1 MRWSTRLVFTVVMLC
16 LLVSGMAGLL
26 YEVVWARYLALFL
39 GHTSYAVVVVL
50 VAFMGGLAL
59 GNAWFGARADRS
71 RRPLAFY
78 AWLEIGI
85 GICAEVFPPYY
96 TFCHETFAR
105 LARGLEPGSTGL
117 LTIKF
122 AFGVLSVLL
131 PTMLMGGTLPVLT
144 RLVARSLGEVR
155 EKVAALYFVN
165 SGGAVVGC
173 WVADFWLLPAMGLKA
188 TILAGALMNLAV
200 GAVALLMS
208 IWLRE
213 GTEARVEPAP
223 QPAPVAS
230 SAEPAADEESYS
242 RGELRLAVWAIG
254 ASGFVAMLYQVA
266 WTRLLALVLGAS
278 THAFSLMLMTFIAGI
293 TAGSYAVYR
302 WRRLRRTLAAFG
314 WTELALALTLAGS
327 MFLYQYLPFWFT
339 KLAAFLARQP
349 ESYPLYEFAQGL
361 ICFLVMFVPTFCLGM
376 TLPLASRVATAE
388 AARAGSSVGRVFAV
402 NTLGTVLGAGLTGLW
417 LMPRLGLARTFAVG
431 VALNGLIGLVI
442 LLRSQG
448 RRRKVLLAAAP
459 VLAAGL
465 VLGAGALFNRT
476 WQVAFTMGLW
486 RQKTPPPSWAE
497 MRQAAR
503 AFQLVFYRD
512 GAGATVT
519 VEASQ
524 TTNRTDLF
532 LKVNG
537 KTDAGT
543 ARDMITQLL
552 MGHLPMLLHPSAR
565 EVLVIGLGSGCTAGA
580 VACHPSLQRLDVVEI
595 TPEVVEAAKL
605 FEAHNC
611 RVLQEPR
618 LRLHIED
625 AKSFLQLSDRRYDAI
640 ISAPSNPWMAGVAG
654 VFSLEFYQQCREHLA
669 EGGVMVQWVQ
679 TYDFSDQTLDT
690 VLATF
695 GQVFPQ
701 LSVWQGY
708 GLDVLLVGTVQP
720 AQVDLAALEA
730 RLQEPAVKADL
741 KRVQLD
747 SMPVFLSQELVS
759 PSNGAFLAA
768 SDARVHSDFFPLLEY
783 AAQRDFFARPAA
795 QRWRQMDENFSPRA
809 TTLLALYLKSHPLQK
824 ADFEAFARSFSAEGR
839 QFVNLFYSLL
849 LCWQREAPEAIEPLE
864 LTARL
869 DYLTAPAELDA
880 LRLGPRRERIL
891 ERAGQEPQLL
901 RHYGLALMKSYRELR
916 SLFYLPPAAEL
927 QAVLRRLIEA
937 DPDNQRVYQ
946 LCLAELA
953 YDRGDDAGCVELGW
967 QGLAHDLP
975 RGAARFELD
984 IGAPVRVA
992 ARMADALWRQ
1002 GKRQAAADLCE
1013 ATVRGRHLN
1022 QKTRHGALPF
1032 EVVRRKA
1039 LASLN
1044 QPVTEPALTP

>member
-1 MRWSTRLVFTVVMLC
+1 MRRSARLVFAVAMLC

-78 AWLEIGI
+78 AWLEISI
-85 GICAEVFPPYY
+85 GVYALVFPYY
-96 TFCHETFAR
+96 YGFCHETFAR
-105 LARGLEPGSTGL
+105 LARGLQPGSTGL

-165 SGGAVVGC
+165 SGGAVLGC
-173 WVADFWLLPAMGLKA
+173 WVADFWLLPAIGLEA
-188 TILAGALMNLAV
+188 TMLAGAVMNLFIGAV
-200 GAVALLMS
+200 GLFVS
-208 IWLRE
+208 GWLRE
-213 GTEARVEPAP
+213 GTEARAEPAP
-223 QPAPVAS
+223 QPAPLAS
-230 SAEPAADEESYS
+230 SAEPAAEEVYS
-242 RGELRLAVWAIG
+242 REELRLAVWAIG

-476 WQVAFTMGLW
+476 WRGVFIMGLW
-486 RQKTPPPSWAE
+486 RQNTPPLSWAE
-497 MRQAAR
+497 LRRAAR
-503 AFQLVFYRD
+503 ADQLVFYRD

-519 VEASQ
+519 VEAVQ
-524 TTNRTDLF
+524 MTNRTDLY

-537 KTDAGT
+537 KTDATSAG
-543 ARDMITQLL
+543 DMTTQLVL
-552 MGHLPMLLHPSAR
+552 GHLPMLLRPSAR

-605 FEAHNC
+605 FEAHNR

-640 ISAPSNPWMAGVAG
+640 ISEPSNPWMAGVAG

-695 GQVFPQ
+695 GRVFPQ
-701 LSVWQGY
+701 VSVWLRFGR
-708 GLDVLLVGTVQP
+708 DVLLVGTVQP

-759 PSNGAFLAA
+759 PFNGAFLAA
-768 SDARVHSDFFPLLEY
+768 SDARVHSDFFPVLEY
-783 AAQRDFFARPAA
+783 TAQRDFFARASA
-795 QRWRQMDENFSPRA
+795 ERWRQMDENFSPRA

-824 ADFEAFARSFSAEGR
+824 ADFAAFARFFTAETG
-839 QFVNLFYSLL
+839 QFVDLFRSVLL
-849 LCWQREAPEAIEPLE
+849 RWQAEAPEAIEPLG

-869 DYLTAPAELDA
+869 AYINAPGEFDA
-880 LRLGPRRERIL
+880 LRLGLYRERIL
-891 ERAGQEPQLL
+891 QGAAQEPQLL
-901 RHYGLALMKSYRELR
+901 RHYGLALMKTYRELR
-916 SLFYLPPAAEL
+916 SLYYLPPTAEL
-927 QAVLRRLIEA
+927 QTVLRRLIEA

-946 LCLAELA
+946 LYLAELA
-953 YDRGDDAGCVELGW
+953 YDRGDDAGCVEQGRL
-967 QGLAHDLP
+967 GLASDLA
-975 RGAARFELD
+975 RGAAKFKLD
-984 IGAPVRVA
+984 IGAPVRAV
-992 ARMADALWRQ
+992 ARMAEALWRQ
-1002 GKRQAAADLCE
+1002 GQYQVAAELC
-1013 ATVRGRHLN
+1013 AQTVRAGHLS
-1022 QKTRHGALPF
+1022 QKTRYGALPF